1 MSEMGERIRSLRKNA
16 GMTQDELGEKLG
28 VSKTIVNRYESGI
41 IENIKRST
49 IEAMC
54 KLFDVSAGYLL
65 GIDDSHAKDIELI
78 QEKYGKE
85 AVNLL
90 HSFSRLNETGKQK
103 VISYCDDMTGN
114 QKYTHD
120 NNTSD

>member
-1 MSEMGERIRSLRKNA
+1 MSEMGDRIRSLRKKA
-16 GMTQDELGEKLG
+16 GLTQEELGKKLG
-28 VSKTIVNRYESGI
+28 VSKTIINRYESGI
-41 IENIKRST
+41 IENIKRSS
-49 IEAMC
+49 IETMC
-54 KLFDVSAGYLL
+54 KLFDASVGYLL
-65 GIDDSHAKDIELI
+65 GIDDSHAKEIELI
-78 QEKYGKE
+78 QERYGIE